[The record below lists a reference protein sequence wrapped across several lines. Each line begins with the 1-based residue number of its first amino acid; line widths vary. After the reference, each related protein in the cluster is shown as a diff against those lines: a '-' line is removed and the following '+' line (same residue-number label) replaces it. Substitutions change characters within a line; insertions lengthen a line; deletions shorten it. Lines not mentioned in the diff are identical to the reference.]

1 MPNLHKIT
9 ISDRIGFTKKN
20 SIVFKNNVQ
29 FFLAVDTIGFHAQLD
44 TTIVSVGTIEF
55 GNELAD
61 IGGG

>member
-1 MPNLHKIT
+1 MKVTLRTEQRYKIPT
-9 ISDRIGFTKKN
+9 LMIIYE
-20 SIVFKNNVQ
+20 VL
-29 FFLAVDTIGFHAQLD
+29 FLAVDTIGFHAQLD